1 MSQLTSWPV
10 EVDDL
15 QDSLTSCSDVL
26 VIQQERAT
34 AVPGAFSTEAG
45 QEGHD
50 R

>member
-26 VIQQERAT
+26 VIQQESM
-34 AVPGAFSTEAG
+34 PGAFSTEAG